1 MHVGELSP
9 FDSLTNGLAL
19 GWRMLTL

>member
-1 MHVGELSP
+1 MHVGEQSTAD
-9 FDSLTNGLAL
+9 FLTNGLAL